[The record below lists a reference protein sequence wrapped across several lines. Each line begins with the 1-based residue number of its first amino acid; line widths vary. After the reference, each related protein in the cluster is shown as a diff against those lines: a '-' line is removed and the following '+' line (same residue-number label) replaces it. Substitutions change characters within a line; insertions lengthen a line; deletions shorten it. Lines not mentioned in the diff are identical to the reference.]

1 MVRHEVSQVK
11 SMVRSC
17 RAKCDPIRCLD
28 FTQSKVGNHWKIM
41 RDMI

>member
-11 SMVRSC
+11 SGDHVRPS
-17 RAKCDPIRCLD
+17 RTHKV
-28 FTQSKVGNHWKIM
+28 FGFYQSKMGDHWKIM